1 MMPITDYEAPCM
13 LGVHGTGQSN
23 IQNKPYS
30 TGKRL
35 AGQQRTPLIS
45 LNNPSTPKGRVV
57 YWLHTLTNDTPN
69 YTLLLFPLP
78 C

>member
-30 TGKRL
+30 
-35 AGQQRTPLIS
+35 AGGGSWSAGNARPL
-45 LNNPSTPKGRVV
+45 
-57 YWLHTLTNDTPN
+57 
-69 YTLLLFPLP
+69 
-78 C
+78 